1 MKQAS
6 ELLILSITPFFFLI
20 LAGSSQAVF
29 VSEFMPDPADN
40 CSDCSEWLEIFISEP
55 VEAESLMLETGKY
68 QTIISI
74 SLSAG
79 EYLLITR
86 NASVFGEM
94 WNTEGAKLLES
105 KSMRLTNTGN
115 NITLYKDLVAIQS
128 IVYSG
133 PDVNVSYGICADA
146 LVQQN
151 VSTPGHEN
159 ICASEPSNQT
169 NETGADSCDVSI
181 AIASEQFFNSGEK
194 QNYLLLLKD
203 ESCVEKDVVIEY
215 WIEDLFGEHIKAKHN
230 STTVMECDENI
241 SREWTPPA
249 TKGTEAYRIMAQLSV
264 FGCNDTDASNNH
276 ADKIVVVGGE
286 PLAKESSIKILEID
300 AGSDKKAKFGD
311 VVDIVVNVYK
321 GDTTKSSIDIW
332 IENAAGT
339 KIAKA
344 NLNVYEKFSNQTVTV
359 PLQINPNCDGNYAN
373 GSYAIRIEGLDS
385 QDYGELKIEGQ
396 ATSLCKTKT
405 IETSKPCSCPPC
417 QACKCENKT
426 ACNVTSGKATGK
438 NSNSDGAALKNYFL
452 NNTEQAKDVEKTKD
466 IPDKNGSKNDTRNG
480 AAINLPT
487 GKIISKTND
496 DWFSS
501 ALDSVINFFKNLFK
515 L

>member
-1 MKQAS
+1 MKHGS
-6 ELLILSITPFFFLI
+6 ELLILSIMSLLFLI
-20 LAGSSQAVF
+20 LAGSSQAIF

-55 VEAESLMLETGKY
+55 VEAESLLLETGKY
-68 QTIISI
+68 QTIINS

-94 WNTEGAKLLES
+94 WNTEGVKLLEG
-105 KSMRLTNTGN
+105 KSLRLTNTGS
-115 NITLYKDLVAIQS
+115 NITLYKNSVALQS
-128 IVYSG
+128 IIYSG
-133 PDVNVSYGICADA
+133 SDANVSYGICADA

-151 VSTPGHEN
+151 VSTPGREN
-159 ICASEPSNQT
+159 ACAGEPYNQT
-169 NETGADSCDVSI
+169 NETVADACDISI

-194 QNYLLLLKD
+194 QNYFLVLKD
-203 ESCVEKDVVIEY
+203 ASCMKKDVVVEY
-215 WIEDLFGEHIKAKHN
+215 WIEDLFGAAIKAKHN
-230 STTVMECDENI
+230 SSAAMECNENI

-249 TKGTEAYRIMAQLSV
+249 TKGTEAYRIMAHLYV
-264 FGCNDTDASNNH
+264 FGCNDTGASNNH

-286 PLAKESSIKILEID
+286 PPVKESSIKILEID
-300 AGSDKKAKFGD
+300 VGSDKKAKFGD
-311 VVDIVVNVYK
+311 MVDVVVNVYK
-321 GDTTKSSIDIW
+321 GDTTKSSIDVW

-344 NLNVYEKFSNQTVTV
+344 NLNVYEKFSNQTITI

-373 GSYAIRIEGLDS
+373 GSYAVRTEGLDS
-385 QDYGELKIEGQ
+385 RDYGELKIEGQ

-426 ACNVTSGKATGK
+426 TCNATGVT
-438 NSNSDGAALKNYFL
+438 NARNTNNDGVALKNYFL
-452 NNTEQAKDVEKTKD
+452 NNTGQAKDDGNTKNVL
-466 IPDKNGSKNDTRNG
+466 DKNGSKNDAQNDES
-480 AAINLPT
+480 INIPT

-501 ALDSVINFFKNLFK
+501 ALDGVINFFKNLFK